1 MMTRADGTIF
11 LRALIPQ
18 DWSEW
23 ERTMM
28 AYLMFAGSRPNVFS
42 SFSRSGVTQ
51 GKFVLSRMI
60 PADVVS
66 AQVDSDC
73 VPIK

>member
-1 MMTRADGTIF
+1 MITRADGTIF
-11 LRALIPQ
+11 FRALIPQ

-23 ERTMM
+23 ERTMI

-42 SFSRSGVTQ
+42 SSSRSGVTQ
-51 GKFVLSRMI
+51 GKFVLSRIM

-66 AQVDSDC
+66 AQVDSVC
-73 VPIK
+73 VPM